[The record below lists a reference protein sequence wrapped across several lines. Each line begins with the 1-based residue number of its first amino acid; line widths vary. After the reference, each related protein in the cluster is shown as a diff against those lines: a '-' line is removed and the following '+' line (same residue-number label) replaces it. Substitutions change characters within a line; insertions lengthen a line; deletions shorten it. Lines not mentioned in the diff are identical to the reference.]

1 MASIN
6 NLEMA
11 ETISNNPNIKISK
24 GFLGMGSKAIY
35 TPTNSKLNAV
45 INYYNA
51 EDAQAFVKLINAAE
65 TEVASLAKKGTPPSK
80 LSISN
85 YRLEACVTDDKQFVA
100 IQVLSYADFR
110 NTPIC
115 DLKYFEGEA
124 AQAIAALL

>member
-6 NLEMA
+6 NLEIS
-11 ETISNNPNIKISK
+11 ETICNNPNIKISK
-24 GFLGMGSKAIY
+24 GFLGIGSKAIY

-45 INYYNA
+45 INYYSV
-51 EDAQAFVKLINAAE
+51 EDAQAFVELINAAE
-65 TEVASLAKKGTPPSK
+65 TEVASQAKKMTSPTK

-85 YRLEACVTDDKQFVA
+85 YRLEACVTNDKQFVA

-115 DLKYFEGEA
+115 ELKYFEGEA

>member
-11 ETISNNPNIKISK
+11 ETISNNSNIKISK
-24 GFLGMGSKAIY
+24 VFLGIGSKATY
-35 TPTNSKLNAV
+35 TPTNSKLNAI
-45 INYYNA
+45 INYYSA

-65 TEVASLAKKGTPPSK
+65 TEVASLAKKVTPPAK

-85 YRLEACVTDDKQFVA
+85 YRLEACVADDKQFVA

-124 AQAIAALL
+124 AQAIAGLL

>member
-11 ETISNNPNIKISK
+11 ETIANNSNIKISK
-24 GFLGMGSKAIY
+24 GFLGIGSKATY
-35 TPTNSKLNAV
+35 TPTSSKLNAI
-45 INYYNA
+45 INYYSA

-65 TEVASLAKKGTPPSK
+65 TEVASLAKKVTPPAK

-85 YRLEACVTDDKQFVA
+85 YRLEACVADDKQFVA

>member
-1 MASIN
+1 
-6 NLEMA
+6 MA
-11 ETISNNPNIKISK
+11 ETISNNSNIKISK
-24 GFLGMGSKAIY
+24 GFLGIGSKATY

-65 TEVASLAKKGTPPSK
+65 TEVASLAKKVTPPSK

-85 YRLEACVTDDKQFVA
+85 YRLEACVTDDQQFVA

-115 DLKYFEGEA
+115 ELKYFEGEA

>member
-1 MASIN
+1 
-6 NLEMA
+6 MA
-11 ETISNNPNIKISK
+11 ETICNNPNIKISK
-24 GFLGMGSKAIY
+24 GFLGIGSNAIY
-35 TPTNSKLNAV
+35 TPTNSKLKAI
-45 INYYNA
+45 INYFSA
-51 EDAQAFVKLINAAE
+51 EDAQAFVKLIKMAKG
-65 TEVASLAKKGTPPSK
+65 EVIRQTNKMTPPTK

-124 AQAIAALL
+124 AQAIAAML

>member
-1 MASIN
+1 MASIK

-24 GFLGMGSKAIY
+24 GFLGIGSNATY

-45 INYYNA
+45 INYYSA

-65 TEVASLAKKGTPPSK
+65 TKVASLAKKVTPPAK

>member
-1 MASIN
+1 MASIK

-11 ETISNNPNIKISK
+11 ETICNNPNIKISK
-24 GFLGMGSKAIY
+24 GFFGIGSNAIY
-35 TPTNSKLNAV
+35 TPTNSKLKAV
-45 INYYNA
+45 INYYSA
-51 EDAQAFVKLINAAE
+51 EDAQAFVKFINAAE
-65 TEVASLAKKGTPPSK
+65 TEVASLAKKMTPPTK

>member
-1 MASIN
+1 MAKIKH
-6 NLEMA
+6 LEMA
-11 ETISNNPNIKISK
+11 ETIYNNPNIKISK
-24 GFLGMGSKAIY
+24 GFIGIGRKATY

-45 INYYNA
+45 INYYKA
-51 EDAQAFVKLINAAE
+51 EDAQAFVRLINTE
-65 TEVASLAKKGTPPSK
+65 TEVVSKAKKMTPTAK

-115 DLKYFEGEA
+115 DIKYFEGEA

>member
-24 GFLGMGSKAIY
+24 GFLGMGSKATY
-35 TPTNSKLNAV
+35 TPTNSKLKAV
-45 INYYNA
+45 INYYSA
-51 EDAQAFVKLINAAE
+51 EDAQAFVKLIKMAE
-65 TEVASLAKKGTPPSK
+65 GEVISQAKNMTPREK

-85 YRLEACVTDDKQFVA
+85 YRLEAFVTDDKQFVA
-100 IQVLSYADFR
+100 IQVLCYADFR

-115 DLKYFEGEA
+115 DSKYFEGEA

>member
-11 ETISNNPNIKISK
+11 ETIANNSNIKISK
-24 GFLGMGSKAIY
+24 GFLGIGSKATY

-45 INYYNA
+45 INYYSA
-51 EDAQAFVKLINAAE
+51 EDAQAYVKLINATE
-65 TEVASLAKKGTPPSK
+65 TEIASLAKKVTPPAK

>member
-6 NLEMA
+6 NLEIS
-11 ETISNNPNIKISK
+11 ETICNNPNIKISK
-24 GFLGMGSKAIY
+24 GFLGMGSKVTY

-45 INYYNA
+45 INYYSA
-51 EDAQAFVKLINAAE
+51 EDAQAFVKLIKMVGE
-65 TEVASLAKKGTPPSK
+65 EVISQAKKMTPPTK

-85 YRLEACVTDDKQFVA
+85 YRLETCVTDDKQFVA

-115 DLKYFEGEA
+115 DLKYYEGEA

>member
-1 MASIN
+1 MASIK

-11 ETISNNPNIKISK
+11 ETICNNPNIKISK
-24 GFLGMGSKAIY
+24 GFFGIGSKATY

-45 INYYNA
+45 INYYSA

-65 TEVASLAKKGTPPSK
+65 TEVASLAKKVTPPSK

-85 YRLEACVTDDKQFVA
+85 YRLEACVTDSQQFVA

-115 DLKYFEGEA
+115 DLKYYEGEA
-124 AQAIAALL
+124 AQAIAAML

>member
-1 MASIN
+1 
-6 NLEMA
+6 MA
-11 ETISNNPNIKISK
+11 ETIANNSNIKISK
-24 GFLGMGSKAIY
+24 GFLGIGSKATY

-45 INYYNA
+45 INYYSA

-65 TEVASLAKKGTPPSK
+65 TEVASLAKKVTPPSK

-110 NTPIC
+110 NTPIS
-115 DLKYFEGEA
+115 DLKYLEGEA
-124 AQAIAALL
+124 AQSIAALL

>member
-1 MASIN
+1 MASLN
-6 NLEMA
+6 NLEIS
-11 ETISNNPNIKISK
+11 ETICNNPNIKISK
-24 GFLGMGSKAIY
+24 GFLGMGSKATY

-45 INYYNA
+45 INYYSA
-51 EDAQAFVKLINAAE
+51 EDAQAFVKLIKMVGE
-65 TEVASLAKKGTPPSK
+65 EVISQAKKMTSPTK

>member
-1 MASIN
+1 MASIK

-11 ETISNNPNIKISK
+11 ETISNNPNVKISK
-24 GFLGMGSKAIY
+24 GFLGIGSNAIY
-35 TPTNSKLNAV
+35 TPTNSKLKAV
-45 INYYNA
+45 INYYSA
-51 EDAQAFVKLINAAE
+51 EDAQAFAKLINAAE
-65 TEVASLAKKGTPPSK
+65 TEVASLAKKMTPPAK

-124 AQAIAALL
+124 ARAIAAML

>member
-11 ETISNNPNIKISK
+11 ETIANNSNIKISK
-24 GFLGMGSKAIY
+24 GFLGIGSKATY

-45 INYYNA
+45 INYYSA
-51 EDAQAFVKLINAAE
+51 EDAQAYVKLINAAE
-65 TEVASLAKKGTPPSK
+65 TEIASLAKKVTPPAK

-115 DLKYFEGEA
+115 NVKYFEGEA
-124 AQAIAALL
+124 AQAIAAML

>member
-11 ETISNNPNIKISK
+11 ETIANNSNIKISK
-24 GFLGMGSKAIY
+24 GFLGIGSKATY

-45 INYYNA
+45 INYYSA
-51 EDAQAFVKLINAAE
+51 EDAQAFVKLINTAE
-65 TEVASLAKKGTPPSK
+65 PEVASQAKKLTSPTK

-85 YRLEACVTDDKQFVA
+85 YRLEACVTDDQQFVA

-115 DLKYFEGEA
+115 DLKYFKGEA
-124 AQAIAALL
+124 AQAISALL

>member
-6 NLEMA
+6 NLEIS
-11 ETISNNPNIKISK
+11 ETICNNPNIKISK
-24 GFLGMGSKAIY
+24 GFLGIGSKAIY

-45 INYYNA
+45 INYYSA
-51 EDAQAFVKLINAAE
+51 EDAQAFVELINAAE
-65 TEVASLAKKGTPPSK
+65 TEVASQAKKMTSPTK

-85 YRLEACVTDDKQFVA
+85 YRLEACVTNDKQFVA

-115 DLKYFEGEA
+115 ELKYFEGEA

>member
-11 ETISNNPNIKISK
+11 ETIANNSNIKISK
-24 GFLGMGSKAIY
+24 GFLGIGSKATY

-45 INYYNA
+45 INYYSA

-65 TEVASLAKKGTPPSK
+65 TEVAILAKKVTPPSK

-85 YRLEACVTDDKQFVA
+85 YRLEACVTDSQQFVA

-115 DLKYFEGEA
+115 DVKYFEGEA

>member
-1 MASIN
+1 MASIK

-11 ETISNNPNIKISK
+11 ETICKNPNIKISK
-24 GFLGMGSKAIY
+24 GFFGIGSKATY

-45 INYYNA
+45 INYYSA

-65 TEVASLAKKGTPPSK
+65 TEVASLAKKVTPPSK

-85 YRLEACVTDDKQFVA
+85 YRLEACVTDSQQFVA

-115 DLKYFEGEA
+115 DLKYYEGEA

>member
-11 ETISNNPNIKISK
+11 ETIANNSNIKISK
-24 GFLGMGSKAIY
+24 GFLGIGSKATY

-45 INYYNA
+45 INYYSA

-65 TEVASLAKKGTPPSK
+65 TEVASLAKKVTPPSK

-85 YRLEACVTDDKQFVA
+85 YRLEACVADDKQFVA

-124 AQAIAALL
+124 AQAITALL

>member
-6 NLEMA
+6 NLEIS

-24 GFLGMGSKAIY
+24 GFLGIGSKAIY

-45 INYYNA
+45 INYYSA

-65 TEVASLAKKGTPPSK
+65 TEVASLAKKVTPPAK

-100 IQVLSYADFR
+100 IQVLSYADFH

-115 DLKYFEGEA
+115 DLKYFEGKA
-124 AQAIAALL
+124 AQAIAAML

>member
-45 INYYNA
+45 INYYSA

-65 TEVASLAKKGTPPSK
+65 TEVASLAKKMTPPTK

-85 YRLEACVTDDKQFVA
+85 YRLEACVSDDKQFVA

-115 DLKYFEGEA
+115 DLKYYEGEA

>member
-24 GFLGMGSKAIY
+24 GFLGIGSKATF

-51 EDAQAFVKLINAAE
+51 EDAQAFVNLINAAE
-65 TEVASLAKKGTPPSK
+65 TEVASQAKKMTSPTK

-115 DLKYFEGEA
+115 DLKYYEGEA

>member
-1 MASIN
+1 MARIK

-24 GFLGMGSKAIY
+24 GFLGMGSNATY
-35 TPTNSKLNAV
+35 ARTNSKLNAI
-45 INYYNA
+45 INYYSA

-65 TEVASLAKKGTPPSK
+65 TEVASLAKKVTPPAK

>member
-1 MASIN
+1 MARIK

-11 ETISNNPNIKISK
+11 ETISNNSNIKISK
-24 GFLGMGSKAIY
+24 GFLGMGSNATY
-35 TPTNSKLNAV
+35 TPTNSKLNAI
-45 INYYNA
+45 INYYSA

-65 TEVASLAKKGTPPSK
+65 TEVASQAKKMTSPTK

-85 YRLEACVTDDKQFVA
+85 YRLEACVTNDKQFVA

-115 DLKYFEGEA
+115 ELKYFEGEA

>member
-11 ETISNNPNIKISK
+11 ETIANNSNIKISK
-24 GFLGMGSKAIY
+24 GFLGIGSKAIY
-35 TPTNSKLNAV
+35 TPTNSKLKAV
-45 INYYNA
+45 INYYSA

-65 TEVASLAKKGTPPSK
+65 TEVASLAKKVTPPAK

>member
-11 ETISNNPNIKISK
+11 ETIANNSNIKISK
-24 GFLGMGSKAIY
+24 GFLGIGSKATY

-45 INYYNA
+45 INYYSA
-51 EDAQAFVKLINAAE
+51 EDAQAYVKLINAAE
-65 TEVASLAKKGTPPSK
+65 TEIASLAKKVTPPAK

-115 DLKYFEGEA
+115 DVKYFEGEA
-124 AQAIAALL
+124 AQGIAAML

>member
-1 MASIN
+1 MASIK

-24 GFLGMGSKAIY
+24 GFLGIGSKAIY

-45 INYYNA
+45 INYYSA
-51 EDAQAFVKLINAAE
+51 EDAQAFVKFINAAE
-65 TEVASLAKKGTPPSK
+65 TEVASLAKKMTPPSK

>member
-1 MASIN
+1 
-6 NLEMA
+6 MA
-11 ETISNNPNIKISK
+11 ETFSNNPNIKISK
-24 GFLGMGSKAIY
+24 GFLGMGSKATY

-45 INYYNA
+45 INYYSA

-65 TEVASLAKKGTPPSK
+65 TEVASLAKKMTPPAK

-85 YRLEACVTDDKQFVA
+85 YHLEACVTDDKQFVA

>member
-1 MASIN
+1 MASIK

-45 INYYNA
+45 INYYSA

-65 TEVASLAKKGTPPSK
+65 TEVASQAKKMTSPTK

>member
-1 MASIN
+1 MASIK

-11 ETISNNPNIKISK
+11 ETICNNPNIKISK
-24 GFLGMGSKAIY
+24 GFLGIGSKATY

-65 TEVASLAKKGTPPSK
+65 TEIASLAKKVTPPSK

-115 DLKYFEGEA
+115 DVKYFEGEA
-124 AQAIAALL
+124 AQAISAML

>member
-1 MASIN
+1 MV
-6 NLEMA
+6 
-11 ETISNNPNIKISK
+11 ETIANNSNIKISK
-24 GFLGMGSKAIY
+24 GFLGIGSKATY

-45 INYYNA
+45 INYYSA

-65 TEVASLAKKGTPPSK
+65 TEVASLAKKVTPPSK
-80 LSISN
+80 LSIRN

-124 AQAIAALL
+124 AQAIAAML

>member
-11 ETISNNPNIKISK
+11 ETIANNSNIKISK
-24 GFLGMGSKAIY
+24 GFLGIGSKATY

-45 INYYNA
+45 INYYSA
-51 EDAQAFVKLINAAE
+51 EDAQAYVKLINAAE
-65 TEVASLAKKGTPPSK
+65 TEIASLAKKVTPPAK

>member
-1 MASIN
+1 
-6 NLEMA
+6 
-11 ETISNNPNIKISK
+11 
-24 GFLGMGSKAIY
+24 MGSKATY

-45 INYYNA
+45 INYYSA

-65 TEVASLAKKGTPPSK
+65 TEVASLAKKVTPPSK

>member
-11 ETISNNPNIKISK
+11 ETIANNSNIKISK
-24 GFLGMGSKAIY
+24 GFLGIGSKAIY
-35 TPTNSKLNAV
+35 TPTNSKLNAI
-45 INYYNA
+45 INYYSA
-51 EDAQAFVKLINAAE
+51 EDAQAYVKLINAAE
-65 TEVASLAKKGTPPSK
+65 TEIASLAKKVTPPAK

-115 DLKYFEGEA
+115 DVKYFEGEA
-124 AQAIAALL
+124 AQAIAAML

>member
-1 MASIN
+1 
-6 NLEMA
+6 MA
-11 ETISNNPNIKISK
+11 ETICNNPNIKISK
-24 GFLGMGSKAIY
+24 GFLGIGSNAIY
-35 TPTNSKLNAV
+35 TPTNSKLKAI

-51 EDAQAFVKLINAAE
+51 EDAQAFVKLIKMAE
-65 TEVASLAKKGTPPSK
+65 GEVISQAKKMTPPAK
-80 LSISN
+80 LSIGN

-124 AQAIAALL
+124 AQAIARLL

>member
-11 ETISNNPNIKISK
+11 ETIANNSNIKISK
-24 GFLGMGSKAIY
+24 GFLGIGSKATY

-45 INYYNA
+45 INYYSA
-51 EDAQAFVKLINAAE
+51 EDAQAYVKLINAAE
-65 TEVASLAKKGTPPSK
+65 TEIASLAKKVTPPAK

-85 YRLEACVTDDKQFVA
+85 YRLETCVTDDKQFVA

-115 DLKYFEGEA
+115 DVKYFEGEA
-124 AQAIAALL
+124 AQAIAAML

>member
-1 MASIN
+1 
-6 NLEMA
+6 MA
-11 ETISNNPNIKISK
+11 ETICNNPNIKISK
-24 GFLGMGSKAIY
+24 GFLGIGSNAIY
-35 TPTNSKLNAV
+35 TPTNSKLNAL
-45 INYYNA
+45 INYYSS
-51 EDAQAFVKLINAAE
+51 EDAQAFVKLIKMAE
-65 TEVASLAKKGTPPSK
+65 GEVMNQAKKMTPPTK

>member
-24 GFLGMGSKAIY
+24 GFLGIGNKATY

-45 INYYNA
+45 INYYSA

-65 TEVASLAKKGTPPSK
+65 TEVASLAKKVTPPSK